1 MKTLVIGAGYVGLG
15 NALVL
20 ASKFKTHIIDTDIN
34 KVSLINSFV
43 CPIDEEEAGALLKKN
58 SKNISASTELIEN
71 SNDYNFCIIATPTNF
86 EEDKNSFNTESIELV
101 LKELNKINFQGV
113 VVIRSTVS
121 IGFTENIIQTFAKL
135 KIIYCPEFLREG
147 MTIHDS
153 YNPSRIIVGGKKQY
167 AELFISLLRKVIK
180 PKAVPIV
187 ITSEKEAEAIKLFSN
202 SYLAMRV
209 SFFNELDT
217 FALQNNLST
226 EKIIE
231 GVSLDKRIGNYYNNP
246 SFGYG
251 GYCLPKDTKQL
262 ISSFNDL
269 PQELIKSIDSAN
281 IARKRFIADQIIKK
295 NKSKIGIYRLI
306 MKEGTDNFKESSVI
320 DVINLL
326 EELADCKIYI
336 YEPCLKNKKTFLGKK
351 VINNFEHFVNSVE
364 LIVAN
369 RLSEKLVSLDVEIFS
384 RDLDNYEI

>member
-1 MKTLVIGAGYVGLG
+1 
-15 NALVL
+15 
-20 ASKFKTHIIDTDIN
+20 
-34 KVSLINSFV
+34 
-43 CPIDEEEAGALLKKN
+43 
-58 SKNISASTELIEN
+58 
-71 SNDYNFCIIATPTNF
+71 
-86 EEDKNSFNTESIELV
+86 
-101 LKELNKINFQGV
+101 
-113 VVIRSTVS
+113 
-121 IGFTENIIQTFAKL
+121 
-135 KIIYCPEFLREG
+135 
-147 MTIHDS
+147 
-153 YNPSRIIVGGKKQY
+153 
-167 AELFISLLRKVIK
+167 
-180 PKAVPIV
+180 
-187 ITSEKEAEAIKLFSN
+187 
-202 SYLAMRV
+202 MRV

-384 RDLDNYEI
+384 RDLDLSLIHI